1 MAEPPIGTAYGY
13 VAVSLLKSRTPYQS
27 RVLAPMIELAW
38 HEVET
43 RIPNW
48 RPDIYRVFVYSLLA
62 RVSEYQA
69 AGVVVKEDGSFKL
82 RKFLN
87 PLEE

>member
-1 MAEPPIGTAYGY
+1 MDEPPIGTAYGY
-13 VAVSLLKSRTPYQS
+13 VAVSLLKSRIPYQG

-48 RPDIYRVFVYSLLA
+48 RPGIYRVFVYSLLA
-62 RVSEYQA
+62 RATEYEA

-82 RKFLN
+82 RKFLD